1 MCSSD
6 LEKAGGALEEDS
18 IIQIGWSFYKF
29 VKCGQGFQMVTFDY
43 VGDPFSATEED
54 LSLSLRIFHEQT
66 EILNKA
72 QLQAQAVTTSFQD
85 TMLMKNT
92 ARTADTVYLQ
102 RLEPVCEGDS
112 GWYMGV
118 IGEEGS
124 DDPGDY
130 TRVHTYQLLSFC
142 EAALALMPLP
152 LGTIGLF
159 ERGQLVEVVDENN
172 KNLF

>member
-1 MCSSD
+1 M
-6 LEKAGGALEEDS
+6 
-18 IIQIGWSFYKF
+18 
-29 VKCGQGFQMVTFDY
+29 
-43 VGDPFSATEED
+43 
-54 LSLSLRIFHEQT
+54 
-66 EILNKA
+66 
-72 QLQAQAVTTSFQD
+72 
-85 TMLMKNT
+85 
-92 ARTADTVYLQ
+92 
-102 RLEPVCEGDS
+102 EPTGEGDS

-124 DDPGDY
+124 DNPGDY
-130 TRVHTYQLLSFC
+130 TRIHTYQLLSFC